1 MKQNPFGNDLFGGQ
15 NPYDQLFG
23 LFGQRKKKEAG
34 GQENRPGGKEPGQGQ
49 QEQKKPER

>member
-34 GQENRPGGKEPGQGQ
+34 VQENRPGGK
-49 QEQKKPER
+49 